1 MKEIGIHFYIFLLFI
16 FDLLDP
22 NGGWGGRSTPNLFP
36 ELLEGVTCSKMG
48 LKLNS
53 PKNIQIMPQFRY
65 LSHLVCEIWLFEKD
79 VFSLIKDDVGRSA
92 PHWVK

>member
-1 MKEIGIHFYIFLLFI
+1 MGGISA
-16 FDLLDP
+16 P
-22 NGGWGGRSTPNLFP
+22 KLFP

-65 LSHLVCEIWLFEKD
+65 LDHLVCEIRLFEKY
-79 VFSLIKDDVGRSA
+79 VFSLIKDDDGSNR
-92 PHWVK
+92 VKIHTRDT